1 MSCALPDMIP
11 SAARARMRG
20 ARRSRVFRNRPG
32 IPSML
37 NPPAPDCSPPT
48 QNAAE
53 TRKRKTSSNQ
63 RKWDAPFN
71 NPYSDLHHTLIYTML
86 QEMIR
91 CFRCKDT
98 ERFFRG
104 NLVRRFVNFERPA
117 RRRLLQLNAAGS
129 LDSLNAPPGNQLKA
143 LKGDRSG
150 SYSIRINDQ
159 WRICFRFEDG
169 DAYDVEIVDYH

>member
-1 MSCALPDMIP
+1 MQSLT
-11 SAARARMRG
+11 
-20 ARRSRVFRNRPG
+20 
-32 IPSML
+32 
-37 NPPAPDCSPPT
+37 NP
-48 QNAAE
+48 N
-53 TRKRKTSSNQ
+53 
-63 RKWDAPFN
+63 
-71 NPYSDLHHTLIYTML
+71 SDSHHTFIRTML

-91 CFRCKDT
+91 CFRCKDA

-104 NLVRRFVNFERPA
+104 NRVRRFADFERPA
-117 RRRLLQLNAAGS
+117 KRRPSQLNAAGC

-143 LKGDRSG
+143 LKGNRSG